1 MNYIKLSKFHIS
13 PVTSQLFYIKNSVF
27 QHSPLQRP
35 SRPSSQD
42 VFDPDSPMLELPVTM
57 RFAETQPAPKGLMLI
72 HCGGPGSGSN
82 CVRYMYGR
90 HLQVRGSKRLH
101 IYIYTLLYYIIL
113 YHIILYYIISYHIIL
128 YHIISYYI
136 ILYYIISYYI
146 ILYHIIIILY
156 YIILYYIIYYVYT
169 IYIYIYIVYIYI
181 YCILYIMYIYII

>member
-27 QHSPLQRP
+27 QKHSPLQRP
-35 SRPSSQD
+35 SRPISQD

-101 IYIYTLLYYIIL
+101 IYI
-113 YHIILYYIISYHIIL
+113 HIYILYYISIIYIYTHILI
-128 YHIISYYI
+128 HIYIYYI
-136 ILYYIISYYI
+136 YIS
-146 ILYHIIIILY
+146 
-156 YIILYYIIYYVYT
+156 V
-169 IYIYIYIVYIYI
+169 IYIYI
-181 YCILYIMYIYII
+181 IMYV